1 MAAVMMPNGTM
12 AASGMARKL
21 SEETLLQ
28 EVTSNYTYSR
38 CTCTIRLL
46 WTYASFASLHSF
58 PFFFFSFSLSR
69 FEVQRA
75 TPWDTLGTRA
85 AKGLSEDAQRSA
97 SEGSHVHHGRR
108 QDLDLNTR
116 FQRWASRCL
125 PAGC

>member
-38 CTCTIRLL
+38 CTCTIRLP

-58 PFFFFSFSLSR
+58 PFFFFSFSFSR

-75 TPWDTLGTRA
+75 TPWDTLG
-85 AKGLSEDAQRSA
+85 SA
-97 SEGSHVHHGRR
+97 RR
-108 QDLDLNTR
+108 KD
-116 FQRWASRCL
+116 
-125 PAGC
+125 